1 MTMLPTEQ
9 DIEILL
15 GVTWS
20 TVTRW
25 LTDSMVHK
33 PISAV
38 AIGLPTNVT
47 ATAHGL
53 DNSQQQPVW
62 ITGVNGPRALN
73 TDDYKYAEPRWVDV
87 VDADT
92 LAVDFDSSGLS
103 AYTNGGTLTYRVP
116 MDLTGWSGAL
126 SIYGNVGD
134 ATPLLVIDTSSNGG
148 VTLDAHGNITTTIT
162 AEQSTALGLLNGW
175 YKLELTDAAG
185 NVTRVLE
192 GAAAVVLASTD

>member
-1 MTMLPTEQ
+1 MLPTEQ

-25 LTDSMVHK
+25 LTETLVHK

-38 AIGLPTNVT
+38 AIGLPTRVT
-47 ATAHGL
+47 ASAHGL
-53 DNSQQQPVW
+53 SNTQQQPVW

-73 TDDYKYAEPRWVDV
+73 TDDYKCVDPRWADV

-92 LAVDFDSSGLS
+92 LAVDFDSSELS
-103 AYTNGGTLTYRVP
+103 AYTSGGTLTYRAP

-126 SIYGNVGD
+126 SIYAHCGD
-134 ATPLLVIDTSSNGG
+134 ATPLLVIDTGSNGG
-148 VTLDAHGNITTTIT
+148 VTLDAQGNIITTIT
-162 AEQSTALGLLNGW
+162 AEQSAQLGTLNGW
-175 YKLELTDAAG
+175 YKLELTDAGG

-192 GAAAVVLASTD
+192 GAANVVLAGG